1 MSRSAIP
8 DHLQT
13 ERTVP
18 AKIAEGYE
26 PLFPGFA
33 SRFPEKAA
41 GLVIGIIGA
50 QFPSQSQVDDAVVP
64 KLESF
69 ASAAGGVS
77 YSEWASGTDAK
88 GFYNL
93 TMLAYWPSKEVYES
107 WSVESGF
114 KQWWE
119 GIDANETKNGW
130 FLEVLSPSVDRLET
144 IFSHKD
150 AREGVAYLEEAQ
162 VGPIREHIYW
172 GSMRDRLPASQTDE
186 LQGEKK
192 EQTSSTNGNN
202 SNGEEKPRTR
212 VQVHGKKNL
221 AVIRSG
227 QDLSTALPEE
237 RKLYEDDLAPVLEKG
252 MSFLRDEGESI
263 GCHSCRFMDVIDG
276 KTREA
281 NKDRTFGL
289 AYFDDLA
296 SLEYW
301 SKEHPTHIAIFGGFM
316 QYAHK
321 LQGNIS
327 LRLFHEVLVL
337 KPEQQF
343 FEYIA
348 CHPRT
353 GMLGA

>member
-1 MSRSAIP
+1 MFESAIP
-8 DHLQT
+8 EHLRA

-18 AKIAEGYE
+18 AKMPEGYE
-26 PLFPGFA
+26 PPFPAFA
-33 SRFPEKAA
+33 SRFPEKAED
-41 GLVIGIIGA
+41 LVIGIIGA
-50 QFPSQSQVDDAVVP
+50 QFPSQDQVDEAGVVP

-69 ASAAGGVS
+69 AAAGGVS
-77 YSEWASGTDAK
+77 YSEWASVTDAK

-119 GIDANETKNGW
+119 AIDPNETKHGW
-130 FLEVLSPSVDRLET
+130 FLEVLSPSMDRLET
-144 IFSHKD
+144 VFSHPG
-150 AREGVAYLEEAQ
+150 APEGVAYLHEAQ

-172 GSMRDRLPASQTDE
+172 GSMRDRLPAGQTEE

-192 EQTSSTNGNN
+192 VPSTNGAAA
-202 SNGEEKPRTR
+202 EKPKSR

-237 RKLYEDDLAPVLEKG
+237 RKLYEDDMAPVLLKG
-252 MSFLRDEGESI
+252 MTFLRDEGAEI
-263 GCHSCRFMDVIDG
+263 GCHSCRFMDVVDG
-276 KTREA
+276 KTRA
-281 NKDRTFGL
+281 ATKDRTFGL

-296 SLEYW
+296 SLEAW
-301 SKEHPTHIAIFGGFM
+301 SREHPTHLAIFGGFM
-316 QYAHK
+316 QYAAK

-348 CHPRT
+348 CHPTT